1 MLKFQRNY
9 KIKFEIGERD
19 ENDLKSFIPSEI
31 IEVAYPFT
39 LRNLKVVNGLNY
51 SNVGQCSFQLF
62 NLSEEI
68 QKKLWKDSY
77 DNKKYILMELCAG
90 YGDNM
95 PVIFLGFVNQCY
107 SYRESGAVD
116 YITDVQADNNSLIN
130 IYGFANTTF
139 TKGTAFEDI
148 LKTLLADFPNYQI
161 GYITPQIKPLARNQ
175 TFIGQTMDLLGR
187 EYGNYNIFIDQDQ
200 FNILDKNEVVPG
212 DLLVISPES
221 GLLGSPKRANLFLSC
236 DMLFEPRIKL
246 CQAIELQS
254 ESLVWFNG
262 IYKVVAIEHQGTI
275 SPVECGALT
284 TRLTLSL
291 GEDPFTQLQ
300 KATGNANNTSPTT
313 GIWDKPIQGIP
324 RISGKFHETR
334 SDHLHQGIDMAA
346 NLNTPVYAPANGTIR
361 IAQRV
366 SGYGNCIYMDNGK
379 INGITVSSR
388 YGHLNKILVNRG
400 QNVYK
405 GQLIGLVGSTGKS
418 DGPHLHFEVRELQG
432 NKEIAVNPF
441 NYIGNY

>member
-9 KIKFEIGERD
+9 KIKFEIGERGD
-19 ENDLKSFIPSEI
+19 HLKSLVPLEV

-51 SNVGQCSFQLF
+51 SNVGQCSFQLL
-62 NLSEEI
+62 NLDETI

-77 DNKKYILMELCAG
+77 NNKKYILMELSAG
-90 YGDNM
+90 YGNNI
-95 PVIFLGFVNQCY
+95 PVIFFGFVNQCY

-116 YITDVQADNNSLIN
+116 YITEVQADNNSLIN
-130 IYGFANTTF
+130 IYGFANATF
-139 TKGTAFEDI
+139 TKGTEFEDI
-148 LKTLLADFPNYQI
+148 LKVLLQDFPHYQI

-175 TFIGQTMDLLGR
+175 TFIGQTLDLLGR
-187 EYGNYNIFIDQDQ
+187 QYGDYDIFIDNNQ

-212 DLLVISPES
+212 NLLVISPDT

-236 DMLFEPRIKL
+236 EMIFEPRIKL

-254 ESLVWFNG
+254 ESLIWFNS

-275 SPVECGALT
+275 SPVECGSLT

-291 GEDPFTQLQ
+291 GEDPYTELQ
-300 KATGNANNTSPTT
+300 KSTDNFSQAAPTR
-313 GIWDKPIQGIP
+313 GIWAKPVQGIP
-324 RISGKFHETR
+324 RISTQFHEQR
-334 SDHLHQGIDMAA
+334 DGYLHKGIDIAA
-346 NLNTPVYAPANGTIR
+346 DYNTPVYAPANGKIR
-361 IAQRV
+361 VARWV
-366 SGYGNCIYMDNGK
+366 NGYGKCIYMDNGK
-379 INGITVSSR
+379 INNITVSSR
-388 YGHLNKILVNRG
+388 YGHLNQINVNEG

-418 DGPHLHFEVRELQG
+418 SGPHLHFEVRQLQG
-432 NKEIAVNPF
+432 NKEVEVNPF